1 MFKGLFNK
9 GLDVDN
15 RNKNLDIDE
24 NTNDMQ
30 DMQEDMYKRTETL
43 YDEPLSDMDFM
54 DIYSGGDTEPVNVS
68 KQDNNSYTGT
78 VNHEYNDV
86 GYVHENHM
94 DLFNDDMYS
103 VQDANVQDTI
113 EIDDKKFKD
122 VLKHLSKRGYTI
134 TFTGNHGCGTS
145 TIACNT
151 AYTLGK
157 LGFKVI
163 LLDLDTLG
171 RNQHY
176 LTKDNFNSIE
186 KDAGNMSTALDGRI
200 DEVYGCITSVR
211 RNVHAILNGIACE
224 PHELAP
230 GTNERVKQM
239 INLFKKDYDF
249 IILDVPFKFAVEDIP
264 VTLEACNDIVITCDS
279 SSWGVMNLINYICN
293 LEDTM
298 LLEIL
303 FSQKTN
309 LLFNKHKGVKK
320 IYNRGI
326 NLYNSG
332 ALKVLDKIVVDI
344 ADFSIGYKFA
354 DMRTMGALEL
364 SNTFETFLG
373 EKAQFCDTP
382 KGQVKMLE
390 LLKKLLVK

>member
-1 MFKGLFNK
+1 MFKNLINK
-9 GLDVDN
+9 GLSLGSKPNDVEDN
-15 RNKNLDIDE
+15 
-24 NTNDMQ
+24 
-30 DMQEDMYKRTETL
+30 QEDIFDRTESL
-43 YDEPLSDMDFM
+43 YEEPLTDMDFM
-54 DIYSGGDTEPVNVS
+54 DIYSGGES
-68 KQDNNSYTGT
+68 KEENTPSNNATL
-78 VNHEYNDV
+78 NHEYNDV
-86 GYVHENHM
+86 GYIEETNM
-94 DLFNDDMYS
+94 DLFNEDVYS
-103 VQDANVQDTI
+103 SQEEVNVQDTI

-122 VLKHLSKRGYTI
+122 VLKHLGKRGYTI

-157 LGFKVI
+157 LGFKTI
-163 LLDLDTLG
+163 LLDLDTFG

-176 LTKDNFNSIE
+176 LTKDNFNSIDKE
-186 KDAGNMSTALDGRI
+186 SGNMNMALQGRI
-200 DEVYGCITSVR
+200 DDVYGCITSTR
-211 RNVHAILNGIACE
+211 RSVHTLLNGVACE
-224 PHELAP
+224 PQELQP
-230 GTNERVKQM
+230 GSNERVKQI

-249 IILDVPFKFAVEDIP
+249 IILDVPFKFAVEEIP
-264 VTLEACNDIVITCDS
+264 ITLEACNDIVITCDS
-279 SSWGVMNLINYICN
+279 SSWGVMNIINYICN
-293 LEDTM
+293 LEDSM

-309 LLFNKHKGVKK
+309 ILFNKHRGVKK

-326 NLYNSG
+326 NLYSPS

-344 ADFSIGYKFA
+344 ADFSIGYKFS
-354 DMRTMGALEL
+354 DMRSMGALEL

-373 EKAQFCDTP
+373 EKVQFCDTP